1 MSLPKDNPFKNEPQI
16 ARDIKRI
23 MEGWVE
29 GNAEDFL
36 KENTISEGGVKG
48 AIEDF
53 MYDTL
58 PQAAVKDLQPIFKN
72 KSIRGSQLRDKVST
86 ILKKHKIPTFFM
98 GTSATQ
104 VVIDNFE
111 TYFGESVEENGEVL
125 NEAAAMIPF
134 KRILKGVNDMEGPF
148 LIVVMRKGGPGA
160 LIQKKV
166 PGRAALPA
174 HINHMLSTELQKY
187 EWKAIA
193 IENANGKI
201 VNLLYPTDVLT
212 KAGSKPSFKEEI
224 ELDEA
229 EWGGGFQSSADA
241 HREVQAGLKADFQRE
256 RAQKLKLIVQVIR
269 GEISKQKFKKLTGSN
284 YDELMKNSPYFR
296 NQVKRMP
303 KKALEPVAKKEEV
316 EVNELTNLRTYNN
329 AYPNTMIA
337 SSKEMDEEFKV
348 GDTVKVPH
356 KGKIVKGKI
365 VRFDNGGTSKAQQ
378 HGGSYVVD
386 VGEPASILVP
396 KHNVRKN

>member
-58 PQAAVKDLQPIFKN
+58 PQAAVKELQPVFKN

-111 TYFGESVEENGEVL
+111 TYFGESVEEAYAHPDEKILGRFYEKTGKQAFEYRISQDSWGKSHGYPHEVCVSRKDYKGKGDWRAANVKATVCYIVTDEGEGGKPVVEKWDITKHIKYVKVEGIEADGEV
-125 NEAAAMIPF
+125 
-134 KRILKGVNDMEGPF
+134 
-148 LIVVMRKGGPGA
+148 
-160 LIQKKV
+160 
-166 PGRAALPA
+166 
-174 HINHMLSTELQKY
+174 
-187 EWKAIA
+187 
-193 IENANGKI
+193 
-201 VNLLYPTDVLT
+201 
-212 KAGSKPSFKEEI
+212 
-224 ELDEA
+224 LDEA

-378 HGGSYVVD
+378 HGGGYIVD

>member
-1 MSLPKDNPFKNEPQI
+1 MSLPKDNPFKNEPEI
-16 ARDIKRI
+16 AKDIKRI

-36 KENTISEGGVKG
+36 NENTISEGGVKG

-58 PQAAVKDLQPIFKN
+58 PQAAVKELQPVFKN
-72 KSIRGSQLRDKVST
+72 QSIRGSQLRDKVSAV
-86 ILKKHKIPTFFM
+86 LKKHKVPTFFM
-98 GTSATQ
+98 GTSAAQ
-104 VVIDNFE
+104 VVIDNFD
-111 TYFGESVEENGEVL
+111 TFFGESVEENGEVL

-193 IENANGKI
+193 IENAKGKI
-201 VNLLYPTDVLT
+201 VNVLYPTDVLV
-212 KAGSKPSFKEEI
+212 KAGSKPSFKEE
-224 ELDEA
+224 A
-229 EWGGGFQSSADA
+229 EVTEQFKTGDKVKVPHKGKMVKGKIIRYDNGGTSKAQQHGGGYVVDVGEPASIVVPASK
-241 HREVQAGLKADFQRE
+241 VQ
-256 RAQKLKLIVQVIR
+256 
-269 GEISKQKFKKLTGSN
+269 
-284 YDELMKNSPYFR
+284 
-296 NQVKRMP
+296 
-303 KKALEPVAKKEEV
+303 KEEV

-337 SSKEMDEEFKV
+337 SSKEMDEANDQSVKAAILTLQSAVNMASSPSKYGNLKV
-348 GDTVKVPH
+348 ISAIEQAIKQL
-356 KGKIVKGKI
+356 KSAIK
-365 VRFDNGGTSKAQQ
+365 
-378 HGGSYVVD
+378 
-386 VGEPASILVP
+386 
-396 KHNVRKN
+396 

>member
-1 MSLPKDNPFKNEPQI
+1 
-16 ARDIKRI
+16 
-23 MEGWVE
+23 
-29 GNAEDFL
+29 
-36 KENTISEGGVKG
+36 
-48 AIEDF
+48 
-53 MYDTL
+53 
-58 PQAAVKDLQPIFKN
+58 
-72 KSIRGSQLRDKVST
+72 
-86 ILKKHKIPTFFM
+86 
-98 GTSATQ
+98 
-104 VVIDNFE
+104 
-111 TYFGESVEENGEVL
+111 
-125 NEAAAMIPF
+125 
-134 KRILKGVNDMEGPF
+134 
-148 LIVVMRKGGPGA
+148 
-160 LIQKKV
+160 
-166 PGRAALPA
+166 
-174 HINHMLSTELQKY
+174 
-187 EWKAIA
+187 
-193 IENANGKI
+193 
-201 VNLLYPTDVLT
+201 
-212 KAGSKPSFKEEI
+212 
-224 ELDEA
+224 
-229 EWGGGFQSSADA
+229 
-241 HREVQAGLKADFQRE
+241 
-256 RAQKLKLIVQVIR
+256 LIVQVIR

-378 HGGSYVVD
+378 HGGGYIVD